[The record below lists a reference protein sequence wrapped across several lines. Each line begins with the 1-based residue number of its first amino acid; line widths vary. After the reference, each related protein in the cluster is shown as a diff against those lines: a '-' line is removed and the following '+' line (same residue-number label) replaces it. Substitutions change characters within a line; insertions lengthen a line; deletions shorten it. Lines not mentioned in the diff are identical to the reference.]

1 MAAGADI
8 DWSRYKHRSTV
19 VGETG
24 LLCHYIFLDGDF
36 YVTVTALVSE
46 SAMAASESAD
56 YLPQLHG
63 YCSRYRLEQIQ
74 A

>member
-19 VGETG
+19 VGASR
-24 LLCHYIFLDGDF
+24 LLCQYIFLDGDF
-36 YVTVTALVSE
+36 YATVTALVSE
-46 SAMAASESAD
+46 SAMAPSEAAD
-56 YLPQLHG
+56 YHLQLHG
-63 YCSRYRLEQIQ
+63 RSSRYRPEQIQ